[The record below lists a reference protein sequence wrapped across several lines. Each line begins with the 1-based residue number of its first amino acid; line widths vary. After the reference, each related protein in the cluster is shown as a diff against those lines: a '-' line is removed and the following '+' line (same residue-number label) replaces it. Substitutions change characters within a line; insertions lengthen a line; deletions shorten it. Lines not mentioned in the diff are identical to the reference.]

1 LSSCD
6 PRFPVIWWVWRRD
19 FWGIISPRGSY
30 HLPQIFS
37 QELEPFGISGDEL
50 VGLTSRAQDFSAL
63 FNLAD
68 SPPPL
73 YGRSARC
80 LLSPVRRG
88 VLRVPVLFW
97 FDPVLF

>member
-1 LSSCD
+1 
-6 PRFPVIWWVWRRD
+6 
-19 FWGIISPRGSY
+19 
-30 HLPQIFS
+30 
-37 QELEPFGISGDEL
+37 
-50 VGLTSRAQDFSAL
+50 L